1 VDLQFFTNDE
11 AAVRERF
18 HVLVSLC
25 PLLISVVNFASIFFL
40 FILLPYYHITIVIII
55 GSLLMFLIVFDRKI
69 KAELL
74 ITFRFKK
81 KSSPSDPYIVHKYK
95 VSGTY
100 Y

>member
-1 VDLQFFTNDE
+1 
-11 AAVRERF
+11 
-18 HVLVSLC
+18 
-25 PLLISVVNFASIFFL
+25 
-40 FILLPYYHITIVIII
+40 
-55 GSLLMFLIVFDRKI
+55 MFLIVFDRKI